1 MLSPAFSA
9 ALDSARVR
17 RVAPWAVAIAS
28 AISQLLLDCPAV
40 QTGRQGRF
48 PAIFAFADRL
58 FAFIP
63 QLIAFFQS
71 FAAWTLA

>member
-1 MLSPAFSA
+1 M
-9 ALDSARVR
+9 
-17 RVAPWAVAIAS
+17 APQAVAIAS

-40 QTGRQGRF
+40 KTGRQGRF
-48 PAIFAFADRL
+48 PAIIAFADRL

-71 FAAWTLA
+71 ENVGDARPWLRANWSE